1 MAIEARSPLNEK
13 VGVYLLLVMEETG
26 IDRSNNASNVNISVY
41 LETRGD
47 YAYLEYYSYN
57 TVFSMKPTGGQVL
70 PVIAG
75 Q

>member
-41 LETRGD
+41 SKWMG
-47 YAYLEYYSYN
+47 
-57 TVFSMKPTGGQVL
+57 
-70 PVIAG
+70 
-75 Q
+75 